1 MAKIGDGVPRLI
13 DKAVDFMASSQ
24 AFMEYLK
31 KSPRLQ
37 HVPRDIPQ
45 DKEALFLQR
54 LEYYRQ
60 LYRGSIVTVKIKFAQ
75 RFSVSGETFSQHGFH
90 AHNIARVAT
99 FFYVVI
105 FQGSVGQ

>member
-37 HVPRDIPQ
+37 
-45 DKEALFLQR
+45 R
-54 LEYYRQ
+54 LC
-60 LYRGSIVTVKIKFAQ
+60 
-75 RFSVSGETFSQHGFH
+75 
-90 AHNIARVAT
+90 
-99 FFYVVI
+99 
-105 FQGSVGQ
+105 

>member
-54 LEYYRQ
+54 L
-60 LYRGSIVTVKIKFAQ
+60 
-75 RFSVSGETFSQHGFH
+75 
-90 AHNIARVAT
+90 
-99 FFYVVI
+99 
-105 FQGSVGQ
+105 

>member
-13 DKAVDFMASSQ
+13 AKAVDFMASSQ

-60 LYRGSIVTVKIKFAQ
+60 LYRPTCDQTEPESE
-75 RFSVSGETFSQHGFH
+75 R
-90 AHNIARVAT
+90 
-99 FFYVVI
+99 
-105 FQGSVGQ
+105 

>member
-60 LYRGSIVTVKIKFAQ
+60 LYR
-75 RFSVSGETFSQHGFH
+75 RRNYRSVRRT
-90 AHNIARVAT
+90 ALRRRPAANAAV
-99 FFYVVI
+99 
-105 FQGSVGQ
+105 